1 MEEGLVPVPTKLVA
15 TIQRWEF
22 GQLLVKPV
30 VSGTMASAHIQSAG
44 TCMCAATVVAVNKY
58 CYDCLEYWLD

>member
-1 MEEGLVPVPTKLVA
+1 MGEGLVPVPTKLVA
-15 TIQRWEF
+15 TIQR

-30 VSGTMASAHIQSAG
+30 VSGTMASAHIRSAG